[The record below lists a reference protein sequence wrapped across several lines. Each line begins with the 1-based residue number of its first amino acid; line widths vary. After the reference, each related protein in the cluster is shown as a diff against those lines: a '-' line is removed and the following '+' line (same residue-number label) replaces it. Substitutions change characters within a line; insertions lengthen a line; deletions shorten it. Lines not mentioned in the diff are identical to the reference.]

1 MKQDSH
7 TPYLVMLLSQDLS
20 SPSGLGRYFPLAK
33 YLVREN
39 YRVTILALHSNFESE
54 KKRDFWDQGVHIRY
68 VSQMHVR
75 KNDNK
80 TEYFSAVDLIK
91 VSIAATNALLRE
103 AMQENPD
110 IIFVGKPH
118 PMNGIAG
125 LMVTRK
131 KSIPL
136 ILDCDDYEAESNK
149 TRSQWQK
156 TLLRFFENS
165 LPKKA
170 DLITT
175 NTYFNKERMQ
185 KLGIDNEKIHYLP
198 NGVDTE
204 RFQPVSADKLSKLRD
219 SLGLGDNKV
228 VGYFGSLNLANH
240 PIDLLIRSFAKIVQ
254 NQENV
259 RLLIVGGGGDMDKLQ
274 DLVRKL
280 SIEKSV
286 VFTGRVDPNEIN
298 AFYQLADVSVD
309 PVNDTLADR
318 GRCPLKIFESWQMGV
333 PVVSGDVGDRKILA
347 GVPAAILLYNPG
359 DEAQLSK
366 LLFELIQ
373 DENLLTVMR
382 SLGFL
387 RVKTFPW
394 DKIVKDSK
402 TIFRKLVEEV
412 C

>member
-1 MKQDSH
+1 MKQDLNA
-7 TPYLVMLLSQDLS
+7 PYLIMLLSQDLN

-33 YLVREN
+33 YLVKHK

-54 KKRDFWDQGVHIRY
+54 KTRDFWNQGVHVRY

-75 KNDNK
+75 KIDNK
-80 TEYFSAVDLIK
+80 TQYFSAVDLIRT
-91 VSIAATNALLRE
+91 SITATNALMKE
-103 AMQENPD
+103 AMKENPD
-110 IIFVGKPH
+110 LVFVGKPH

-125 LMVTRK
+125 FLVARK
-131 KSIPL
+131 KSVPL
-136 ILDCDDYEAESNK
+136 IVDCDDYEAESNK
-149 TRSQWQK
+149 TSSRWQK

-185 KLGIDNEKIHYLP
+185 KLGIDNERIHYLP

-204 RFQPVSADKLSKLRD
+204 RFQTVSPDRLSKLRD

-298 AFYQLADVSVD
+298 SYYQLADVSVD

-333 PVVSGDVGDRKILA
+333 PVVSGDVGDRKLLA
-347 GVPAAILLYNPG
+347 GVPSAILLYNPG

-366 LLFELIQ
+366 LLFELVQ
-373 DENLLTVMR
+373 DENLLSVMR
-382 SLGFL
+382 SQGFL

-394 DKIVKDSK
+394 EKIVEDSK
-402 TIFRKLVEEV
+402 TIFQKLVQD
-412 C
+412 

>member
-1 MKQDSH
+1 MKQDLNA
-7 TPYLVMLLSQDLS
+7 PYLIMLLSQDLN

-33 YLVREN
+33 YLVKQK

-54 KKRDFWDQGVHIRY
+54 KTRDFWNQGVHVRY

-75 KNDNK
+75 KIDNK
-80 TEYFSAVDLIK
+80 TQYFSAIDLIRT
-91 VSIAATNALLRE
+91 SLTATNALMKE
-103 AMQENPD
+103 AMKENPD
-110 IIFVGKPH
+110 LVFVGKPH

-125 LMVTRK
+125 FLVARK
-131 KSIPL
+131 KSVPL
-136 ILDCDDYEAESNK
+136 IVDCDDYEAESNK
-149 TRSQWQK
+149 TSSRWQK

-185 KLGIDNEKIHYLP
+185 KLGIDSERIHYLP

-204 RFQPVSADKLSKLRD
+204 RFQTVSPDRLSKLRD

-298 AFYQLADVSVD
+298 AYYQLADVSVD

-333 PVVSGDVGDRKILA
+333 PVVTADVGDRILLA
-347 GVPAAILLYNPG
+347 GEPSALVLVKPGSPDSLAEELEKLIKNPSILL
-359 DEAQLSK
+359 EMQIIAK
-366 LLFELIQ
+366 
-373 DENLLTVMR
+373 VR
-382 SLGFL
+382 A
-387 RVKTFPW
+387 KTFDW
-394 DKIVKDSK
+394 IKISSDGKNKFDRL
-402 TIFRKLVEEV
+402 IE
-412 C
+412 